1 MLSSRSWFKYTVAAL
16 LRLLEATDVQTSLV
30 SSYCTVT
37 VRSTPLSVAI
47 INRLI
52 PAESIRV
59 FPAGL

>member
-37 VRSTPLSVAI
+37 VRITVFPVSIS
-47 INRLI
+47 NRLT
-52 PAESIRV
+52 PVESIRV